1 MKKTREDYIEKH
13 PTKIEGLKDLTEFLS
28 LINSTINDIR
38 KSDQKKYSLLSSIF
52 NCFYENKTISLP
64 RKTIYEYIHQDIL
77 NYKNKMLISF
87 VENGTNSMDII
98 SEENFLKKTH
108 SIISRN
114 KCLIEHFDNQNVDK
128 ISLDINFIKAHKNLL
143 LKNIFGKD
151 QKITNAFPSLKNPR
165 KIKNSS
171 NPMKGQYLNNSQEII
186 KDDTDINEDDFEI
199 EIMESD
205 QEQEQ
210 EETDM
215 TEPKKE
221 KKNNINEVK
230 DFYNSNSKI
239 ININNI
245 NNISGSSSKTEEI
258 QYLNKKR
265 KSHRNHARKGLKYN
279 KKNNSINSSEEKYDS
294 YIRELL
300 DEEEEDDKQK
310 KGEKKETIAEKEI
323 LSLIEEGKIY
333 LSLFNDNDLLKEIQ
347 SKKNNSNN
355 PEENDDIFIK
365 NLILNYQNGDTLKS
379 YLNMINDDYGEFKKS
394 IKSLI
399 DYKNSLNNNS
409 SGDKFMTKFSIMN
422 KIILGK
428 EKCSI
433 LIDKIVIKL
442 KQLILEYN
450 FIKKVLNNIDE
461 NKSDIFQ
468 RFKDVVTSTSNKEE
482 KENFVNDLK
491 KKLQEEL
498 NKALII
504 HREAEQNK

>member
-1 MKKTREDYIEKH
+1 MKKIREDLIEKH
-13 PTKIEGLKDLTEFLS
+13 SIELEGLKDLNEFLS

-64 RKTIYEYIHQDIL
+64 RKAIYEYIHQDIL
-77 NYKNKMLISF
+77 KYKNKMLISF

-108 SIISRN
+108 CIISRN

-205 QEQEQ
+205 QEKEQ

-245 NNISGSSSKTEEI
+245 NNISG
-258 QYLNKKR
+258 Y
-265 KSHRNHARKGLKYN
+265 
-279 KKNNSINSSEEKYDS
+279 
-294 YIRELL
+294 
-300 DEEEEDDKQK
+300 
-310 KGEKKETIAEKEI
+310 
-323 LSLIEEGKIY
+323 
-333 LSLFNDNDLLKEIQ
+333 
-347 SKKNNSNN
+347 
-355 PEENDDIFIK
+355 
-365 NLILNYQNGDTLKS
+365 
-379 YLNMINDDYGEFKKS
+379 
-394 IKSLI
+394 
-399 DYKNSLNNNS
+399 
-409 SGDKFMTKFSIMN
+409 
-422 KIILGK
+422 
-428 EKCSI
+428 
-433 LIDKIVIKL
+433 
-442 KQLILEYN
+442 
-450 FIKKVLNNIDE
+450 
-461 NKSDIFQ
+461 
-468 RFKDVVTSTSNKEE
+468 
-482 KENFVNDLK
+482 
-491 KKLQEEL
+491 
-498 NKALII
+498 
-504 HREAEQNK
+504 